1 MDAVIGT
8 TGYTEIVPILDEI
21 LAEAEASQKEAA
33 VEEPK
38 EKSFVNCCS
47 SIDLLPAES
56 HPDTAVPYILLQYVP

>member
-21 LAEAEASQKEAA
+21 LAEAEASQEEAA

-38 EKSFVNCCS
+38 EKSFVNCWS
-47 SIDLLPAES
+47 F
-56 HPDTAVPYILLQYVP
+56 Y